1 MINETHAPTLR
12 SWVASANAAGADF
25 PIQNLPYGI
34 FTTDDDGAKRIGVAI
49 GDSIL
54 DLAAVLARGAL
65 QFDAATAAAL
75 DTDSLNALMAL
86 PAAAR
91 SQLRL
96 RLSRALREAS
106 PDEHALQA
114 CLVSQAQ
121 ARLHLPARIGDYT
134 DFFTSIHH
142 ATAVG
147 KLFRPDNPLLPNY
160 PYVPIAYHGRASSVR
175 VSGIDFRRPVGQTAP
190 GTGHQ
195 TPHFGPS
202 RRLDYELELAIW
214 VGPGNALGEP
224 IAMAQAEDHVFGVG
238 LFNDWSARDIQSW
251 EYQPLGPFLAKNFA
265 STVSPW
271 VVTLEALAPFRVP
284 FSRAAGEP
292 APLAY
297 LSDDALLN
305 RGAIDIRLEVS
316 LSTAAMRDAGL
327 AAQRLSTSNFR
338 DAYWTIAQMVAHH
351 SVGGCDLNPGDLF
364 GSGTQSGPTA
374 AEAGSMLELS
384 LGGKQPID
392 LVNGESRTFLEDGDE
407 ITLSG
412 YCEGPGATRIGLGT
426 CTARVLPARAC

>member
-12 SWVASANAAGADF
+12 SWVASANTAGADF
-25 PIQNLPYGI
+25 PIQNLPCGI

-65 QFDAATAAAL
+65 KFDAATAAAL
-75 DTDSLNALMAL
+75 DTDSLNALMAM

-91 SQLRL
+91 SALRL
-96 RLSRALREAS
+96 TLSRALREAS
-106 PDEHALQA
+106 ADQRALQA
-114 CLVSQAQ
+114 CLVDQTQ
-121 ARLHLPARIGDYT
+121 ARLHLPTRIGDYT

-142 ATAVG
+142 ATSVG
-147 KLFRPDNPLLPNY
+147 RLFRPDNPLLPNY
-160 PYVPIAYHGRASSVR
+160 QHVPIAYHGRASSVR
-175 VSGIDFRRPVGQTAP
+175 VSGTDFRRPVGQTAP
-190 GTGHQ
+190 ATGQQ
-195 TPHFGPS
+195 TPQFGPS

-214 VGPGNALGEP
+214 IGPGNALGEP
-224 IAMAQAEDHVFGVG
+224 IAIAAAEDHVFGVG

-271 VVTLEALAPFRVP
+271 VVTLEALEPFRAPFT
-284 FSRAAGEP
+284 RAAGEP

-297 LSDDALLN
+297 LSDDALLT
-305 RGAIDIRLEVS
+305 RGAIDIRLEVG
-316 LSTAAMRDAGL
+316 LSTAKMRDAGL
-327 AAQRLSTSNFR
+327 PAKRLSTSNFR

-374 AEAGSMLELS
+374 AEAGSLLELS
-384 LGGKQPID
+384 LGGKQAIA
-392 LVNGESRTFLEDGDE
+392 LANGESRTFLEDGDE

-426 CTARVLPARAC
+426 CVARVLPARVC